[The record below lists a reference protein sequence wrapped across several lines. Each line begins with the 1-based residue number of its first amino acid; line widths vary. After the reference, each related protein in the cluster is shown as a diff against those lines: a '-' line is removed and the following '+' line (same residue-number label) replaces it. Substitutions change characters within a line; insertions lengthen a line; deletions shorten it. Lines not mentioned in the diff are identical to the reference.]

1 MKDTPKEERPT
12 TVPARAKQAGDIPT
26 RWAWVEPTVWTTRM
40 LAALET
46 GVKGGRWFSLMD
58 KVYAPAN
65 LAAAWKR
72 VRSNRGAA
80 GVDRQ
85 SVERFERHAPKY
97 LDELHRELREGR
109 YRPSAVRRQWIPK
122 LGTAQGRPLGIPTVR
137 DRIVQSALRHVLEPI
152 WEVRF
157 ADQSY
162 GFRPGRS
169 CKDALRRVDELLRAG
184 FTWIVE
190 ADIQSYY
197 DNIDK
202 GRLLA
207 EVAKEVA
214 DGKVL
219 QLVEALLEQ
228 PVMEEA
234 SKWTPEAGI
243 PQGSSI
249 GPLLANVY
257 LHPVDDAIV
266 RAGFELT
273 RYADDQVIHCR
284 TEREAHAALARLRE
298 EMSRCGLTLHAEKT
312 GVVDMS
318 QPGGFDFLGYHFE
331 GNEKRPR
338 RKSLVKLKDNVR
350 GLTKRKQWPQL
361 GSHHRSPQPDS
372 AGLVRVLQTQSRP
385 DVHVSRRLG
394 TDAAAKHPAS
404 PSQETR
410 RRSGLVQHSLAKR
423 LLREARAVHD
433 DHSQGISAS
442 VSAKSPLTGEPDAGK
457 PPVRFG
463 GRGCPGNGALPTP
476 IPKRNM

>member
-1 MKDTPKEERPT
+1 
-12 TVPARAKQAGDIPT
+12 
-26 RWAWVEPTVWTTRM
+26 
-40 LAALET
+40 
-46 GVKGGRWFSLMD
+46 
-58 KVYAPAN
+58 
-65 LAAAWKR
+65 
-72 VRSNRGAA
+72 
-80 GVDRQ
+80 
-85 SVERFERHAPKY
+85 VERFERHAPKY

-273 RYADDQVIHCR
+273 RYADDQVILCR

-350 GLTKRKQWPQL
+350 GLTKRNNGHSLEAIIARLNPILRGWFEYFKH
-361 GSHHRSPQPDS
+361 SHGRTFTSLDGWVRMRLRSI
-372 AGLVRVLQTQSRP
+372 L
-385 DVHVSRRLG
+385 
-394 TDAAAKHPAS
+394 
-404 PSQETR
+404 R
-410 RRSGLVQHSLAKR
+410 RRHKRRGVGRGWSNIRWPNAFFAKLGLFTMTT
-423 LLREARAVHD
+423 ARA
-433 DHSQGISAS
+433 SARQS
-442 VSAKSPLTGEPDAGK
+442 LQRAH
-457 PPVRFG
+457 
-463 GRGCPGNGALPTP
+463 
-476 IPKRNM
+476 

>member
-1 MKDTPKEERPT
+1 
-12 TVPARAKQAGDIPT
+12 
-26 RWAWVEPTVWTTRM
+26 M

-85 SVERFERHAPKY
+85 SVEIFERHAPKY

-122 LGTAQGRPLGIPTVR
+122 PGNAQGRPLGIPTVR

-152 WEVRF
+152 WEVTF

-197 DNIDK
+197 DSIE
-202 GRLLA
+202 RARMLA

-219 QLVEALLEQ
+219 YLVEALLEQ

-257 LHPVDDAIV
+257 LHPVDEAMV
-266 RAGFELT
+266 RARFELT
-273 RYADDQVIHCR
+273 RYADDLVILCQ
-284 TEREAHAALARLRE
+284 TESEANEALARLRE
-298 EMSRCGLTLHAEKT
+298 EMTRCGLTLHAEKT

-350 GLTKRKQWPQL
+350 GLTKRNNGHSLEAIIARLNPILRGWFEYFKH
-361 GSHHRSPQPDS
+361 SHRWTFTSLD
-372 AGLVRVLQTQSRP
+372 GWVRM
-385 DVHVSRRLG
+385 RLRCIL
-394 TDAAAKHPAS
+394 
-404 PSQETR
+404 R
-410 RRSGLVQHSLAKR
+410 RRHKKRGVGRGWSNMRWPNAFFAKLGLFTMTT
-423 LLREARAVHD
+423 ARA
-433 DHSQGISAS
+433 SARQSLQGAH
-442 VSAKSPLTGEPDAGK
+442 
-457 PPVRFG
+457 
-463 GRGCPGNGALPTP
+463 
-476 IPKRNM
+476 

>member
-1 MKDTPKEERPT
+1 VKDTPKEKRPT

-58 KVYAPAN
+58 QVYAPAN

-85 SVERFERHAPKY
+85 SVEAFERHAEKY
-97 LDELHRELREGR
+97 LEELHRELREGR
-109 YRPSAVRRQWIPK
+109 YCPSAVRRQWIPK
-122 LGTAQGRPLGIPTVR
+122 PGNAQGRPLGIPTVR

-152 WEVRF
+152 WEVKF

-169 CKDALRRVDELLRAG
+169 CKDALRRVDELLHAG
-184 FTWIVE
+184 FTWVVE

-202 GRLLA
+202 SRLLV

-243 PQGSSI
+243 PQGSSM

-273 RYADDQVIHCR
+273 RYADDQVILCR

-350 GLTKRKQWPQL
+350 DLTKRNNGHSLEAIIARLNPILRGWFEYFKH
-361 GSHHRSPQPDS
+361 SHGRTFTSLDGWVRMRLRSI
-372 AGLVRVLQTQSRP
+372 L
-385 DVHVSRRLG
+385 
-394 TDAAAKHPAS
+394 
-404 PSQETR
+404 R
-410 RRSGLVQHSLAKR
+410 RRHKKRGVGRGWSNFRWPNAFFAKLGLFTMTT
-423 LLREARAVHD
+423 ARA
-433 DHSQGISAS
+433 SARQSLQGAH
-442 VSAKSPLTGEPDAGK
+442 
-457 PPVRFG
+457 
-463 GRGCPGNGALPTP
+463 
-476 IPKRNM
+476 

>member
-1 MKDTPKEERPT
+1 VKDTPKEERPT

-273 RYADDQVIHCR
+273 RYADDQVILCR

-350 GLTKRKQWPQL
+350 GLTKRNNGHSLEAIIARLNPILRGWFEYFKH
-361 GSHHRSPQPDS
+361 SHGRTFTSLDGWVRMRLRSI
-372 AGLVRVLQTQSRP
+372 L
-385 DVHVSRRLG
+385 
-394 TDAAAKHPAS
+394 
-404 PSQETR
+404 R
-410 RRSGLVQHSLAKR
+410 RRHKRRGVGRGWSNIRWPNAFFAKLGLFTMTT
-423 LLREARAVHD
+423 ARA
-433 DHSQGISAS
+433 SARQS
-442 VSAKSPLTGEPDAGK
+442 LQRAH
-457 PPVRFG
+457 
-463 GRGCPGNGALPTP
+463 
-476 IPKRNM
+476 

>member
-1 MKDTPKEERPT
+1 
-12 TVPARAKQAGDIPT
+12 
-26 RWAWVEPTVWTTRM
+26 M

-122 LGTAQGRPLGIPTVR
+122 PGNAQGRPLGIPTVR

-152 WEVRF
+152 WEVKF

-169 CKDALRRVDELLRAG
+169 CKDALRRVDELLHAG
-184 FTWIVE
+184 FTWVVE

-219 QLVEALLEQ
+219 QLVEALLDQ
-228 PVMEEA
+228 PVIEEA

-273 RYADDQVIHCR
+273 RYADDQVILCR

-350 GLTKRKQWPQL
+350 GLTKRSNGHSLEAIIARLNPILRGWFEYFKHSHRRTFTSLDGWVRMRLRSIQRRRHKKRGVGRGWSNIRWPNAFFAKL
-361 GSHHRSPQPDS
+361 GLFTMTTARASARQSPQ
-372 AGLVRVLQTQSRP
+372 
-385 DVHVSRRLG
+385 
-394 TDAAAKHPAS
+394 
-404 PSQETR
+404 
-410 RRSGLVQHSLAKR
+410 
-423 LLREARAVHD
+423 
-433 DHSQGISAS
+433 
-442 VSAKSPLTGEPDAGK
+442 
-457 PPVRFG
+457 
-463 GRGCPGNGALPTP
+463 GAH
-476 IPKRNM
+476 

>member
-1 MKDTPKEERPT
+1 
-12 TVPARAKQAGDIPT
+12 
-26 RWAWVEPTVWTTRM
+26 M

-97 LDELHRELREGR
+97 LEEVHRELREGR
-109 YRPSAVRRQWIPK
+109 YCPSAVRRQWIPK
-122 LGTAQGRPLGIPTVR
+122 PWNAQGRPLGIPTVR

-152 WEVRF
+152 WEVKF

-169 CKDALRRVDELLRAG
+169 CKDALRRVDELLHAG
-184 FTWIVE
+184 FTWVVE

-234 SKWTPEAGI
+234 SKWMPEAGI

-273 RYADDQVIHCR
+273 RYADDQVILCR
-284 TEREAHAALARLRE
+284 TEAEAHEALARLRE
-298 EMSRCGLTLHAEKT
+298 EMTRCGLTLHAEKT
-312 GVVDMS
+312 GVVDIS

-350 GLTKRKQWPQL
+350 GLTKRNHGHSLEAIIARLNPILRGWFEYFKH
-361 GSHHRSPQPDS
+361 SHRRTFTSLDGWVRMRLRSI
-372 AGLVRVLQTQSRP
+372 L
-385 DVHVSRRLG
+385 
-394 TDAAAKHPAS
+394 
-404 PSQETR
+404 R
-410 RRSGLVQHSLAKR
+410 RRHKKRGVGRGWSNIRWPNAFFAKLGLFTMTT
-423 LLREARAVHD
+423 ARA
-433 DHSQGISAS
+433 SARQ
-442 VSAKSPLTGEPDAGK
+442 PLK
-457 PPVRFG
+457 
-463 GRGCPGNGALPTP
+463 GAH
-476 IPKRNM
+476 

>member
-1 MKDTPKEERPT
+1 
-12 TVPARAKQAGDIPT
+12 
-26 RWAWVEPTVWTTRM
+26 M

-169 CKDALRRVDELLRAG
+169 CKDALRRDDELLRAG

-273 RYADDQVIHCR
+273 RYADDQVILCR

-350 GLTKRKQWPQL
+350 GLTKRNNGHSLEAIIARLNPILRGWFEYFKH
-361 GSHHRSPQPDS
+361 SHGRTFTSLDGWVRMRLRSI
-372 AGLVRVLQTQSRP
+372 L
-385 DVHVSRRLG
+385 
-394 TDAAAKHPAS
+394 
-404 PSQETR
+404 R
-410 RRSGLVQHSLAKR
+410 RRHKRRGVGRGWSNIRWPNAFFAKLGLFTMTT
-423 LLREARAVHD
+423 ARA
-433 DHSQGISAS
+433 SARQS
-442 VSAKSPLTGEPDAGK
+442 LQRAH
-457 PPVRFG
+457 
-463 GRGCPGNGALPTP
+463 
-476 IPKRNM
+476 